1 MTVDEI
7 DEGMRIEGPK
17 SDPLELDNGKSHEG
31 PKSDPPEPL
40 PEPGVGLAYVV
51 GSPSCWPGAW
61 GAISLPPG

>member
-1 MTVDEI
+1 MTVD
-7 DEGMRIEGPK
+7 
-17 SDPLELDNGKSHEG
+17 ELDNGKGHEG

-51 GSPSCWPGAW
+51 GSPSCWPGEW